1 MTSKDIELE
10 RIHAM
15 LVFVENV
22 TGDTTQ
28 KLATVKQTME
38 VLIKANDL
46 NQESMKRVAKE
57 RNQALDKVLQM
68 ETKLEFLTNKLE
80 VIINSHEKTMTDYER
95 VTDKQ
100 KPEYR
105 IQLALRD
112 SEICCL
118 RHKIAA
124 LELEMHEQCQ
134 NAGPDNKSI
143 KDELNE
149 LRPKYTALL
158 VAEATLHLDFI
169 DFKELVESKEQ
180 TRLLEGID
188 VEHANHERTAA
199 LEAGFELRYQQHS
212 ETLKAMGEKH
222 AAELKIMSELLEAR
236 NAGENPQVDRE
247 SNENEEREAYNTIME
262 SESRDAIIAD
272 LEDIISK
279 QSAII
284 NEKNDRGPAVKESR
298 SSRVSRP
305 KAVFDFLAGEQGGVR
320 MLCRCHNWVL
330 LTKLAEHV
338 HSAHA
343 VAPGRIMLCGSG
355 CGFFVVNGS
364 RTDMQKHILS
374 ASCDR
379 RLAEI
384 SALGV

>member
-1 MTSKDIELE
+1 
-10 RIHAM
+10 
-15 LVFVENV
+15 
-22 TGDTTQ
+22 
-28 KLATVKQTME
+28 

-46 NQESMKRVAKE
+46 NQESMKRVARE
-57 RNQALDKVLQM
+57 RNQALEKVLQM

-80 VIINSHEKTMTDYER
+80 VLINSHEKTMTDYER

-105 IQLALRD
+105 IQLAFRD
-112 SEICCL
+112 SEISRL

-134 NAGPDNKSI
+134 NAGPDNKSM

-149 LRPKYTALL
+149 LRPKYSALL

-180 TRLLEGID
+180 TRLLESKD
-188 VEHANHERTAA
+188 VEHANHERIAA

-212 ETLKAMGEKH
+212 ETLKAMEEKH

-272 LEDIISK
+272 LK
-279 QSAII
+279 
-284 NEKNDRGPAVKESR
+284 KSR

-305 KAVFDFLAGEQGGVR
+305 KPVFDFLAGEQGGVR

-330 LTKLAEHV
+330 LTNLAEHV
-338 HSAHA
+338 RSVHA
-343 VAPGRIMLCGSG
+343 AAPARIMLCDDG
-355 CGFFVVNGS
+355 CGYFVKNGS
-364 RTDMQKHILS
+364 RTDMDKHIRS